1 MKTIKQL
8 LETYQQFL
16 DKSPSNWGEE
26 KVVAYG
32 EKKGYKVIGVCGHG
46 RIDGIVLFGLDAGDK
61 KYVGKEAKVKTGQ
74 TVFRYATRN
83 SMAGDI
89 FPLVKIDVKKG
100 LLYNL
105 SQKSSEGE
113 IEHAEFETKSVKL
126 RYLRLAA
133 TANLRDITGFDP
145 GFGSMKESVEEGK
158 KPSAADRLTSRLKK
172 GGVDLDKRAKDRK
185 SEHDKL
191 KKKYANE
198 SVDLDEGKMK
208 EFHGYVKA
216 GKSAEWISKKIGI
229 DVKTIKD
236 FMKDMKESN
245 ELQEGKNLIPDF
257 QKIVKTKGAA
267 KVGGVM
273 IDMFTAS
280 AITQAYD
287 KVNPAMKKKMETSDV
302 NKLVGLAQR
311 LMGESVEVEQVSEAI
326 KTFKDI
332 NEAIM
337 STWTVTVQKPVNKLK
352 KGDKQVVKARSGF
365 EAINKAMKLW
375 KDPALKSASAD
386 SFKITKESLDEASA
400 RADAMRAMGKRGKD
414 SADDDNDATDDDRK
428 SASKNVLMQVR
439 KASDLPKGGDIEFEN
454 GKKGKISQDD
464 AQKMTRLFGMLKKP
478 QDKEKFQKIISKDLK
493 SLQGLLKRL
502 AKH

>member
-158 KPSAADRLTSRLKK
+158 TGAARLTKRLKK
-172 GGVDLDKRAKDRK
+172 SGVDLDKRAKDRAA
-185 SEHDKL
+185 SHAEL

-229 DVKTIKD
+229 DVKAIKD

-245 ELQEGKNLIPDF
+245 E
-257 QKIVKTKGAA
+257 
-267 KVGGVM
+267 
-273 IDMFTAS
+273 
-280 AITQAYD
+280 
-287 KVNPAMKKKMETSDV
+287 
-302 NKLVGLAQR
+302 
-311 LMGESVEVEQVSEAI
+311 AI

-332 NEAIM
+332 SEATM

-352 KGDKQVVKARSGF
+352 KGDKQVVNARSAF

-428 SASKNVLMQVR
+428 AASKNVLMQVR

-502 AKH
+502 GKH

>member
-1 MKTIKQL
+1 MKTIKEL
-8 LETYQQFL
+8 MTEAYQQFL

-32 EKKGYKVIGVCGHG
+32 TKKGYKVIGVCGHG
-46 RIDGIVLFGLDAGDK
+46 KVDGIVLFGLDAGDK

-89 FPLVKIDVKKG
+89 FPLVKIDVKRG

-105 SQKSSEGE
+105 SQKSNDGE
-113 IEHAEFETKSVKL
+113 VDYAEFDSKSSKL

-145 GFGSMKESVEEGK
+145 GFGSMK
-158 KPSAADRLTSRLKK
+158 
-172 GGVDLDKRAKDRK
+172 
-185 SEHDKL
+185 
-191 KKKYANE
+191 E

-229 DVKTIKD
+229 DVKAIKD

-287 KVNPAMKKKMETSDV
+287 KVNPAMKKKMEASDV

-311 LMGESVEVEQVSEAI
+311 LMGESVEVVA
-326 KTFKDI
+326 
-332 NEAIM
+332 
-337 STWTVTVQKPVNKLK
+337 
-352 KGDKQVVKARSGF
+352 
-365 EAINKAMKLW
+365 
-375 KDPALKSASAD
+375 
-386 SFKITKESLDEASA
+386 EASA

-414 SADDDNDATDDDRK
+414 SADIDNDATDDDRK
-428 SASKNVLMQVR
+428 AASKNVLMQIR
-439 KASDLPKGGDIEFEN
+439 KASDLPKGGTIEFPDS

-464 AQKMTRLFGMLKKP
+464 AKKVSKLFDMLKKP
-478 QDKEKFQKIISKDLK
+478 QDKQKFQKVISKDLK
-493 SLQGLLKRL
+493 GIQALLKRL
-502 AKH
+502 GR